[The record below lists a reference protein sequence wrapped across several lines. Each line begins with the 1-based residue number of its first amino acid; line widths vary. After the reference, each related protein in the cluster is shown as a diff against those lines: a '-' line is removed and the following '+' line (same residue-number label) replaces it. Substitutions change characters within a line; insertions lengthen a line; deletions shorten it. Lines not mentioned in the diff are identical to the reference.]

1 MRYPTAEMQTAM
13 STTPTPPDWLKPFMP
28 FLAWWPMVNRGTLR
42 EDFMAGLTGAVVVLP
57 QGVAFATIAG
67 MPPEYGLYAGI
78 VPAIIAALFGS
89 SWHLVS
95 GPTTAASLVLFSILS
110 TYAEPGSAPYVQL
123 AFTLTFMVGLI
134 ELSLGLAR
142 LGALVNFISH
152 SVVIGFTAGA
162 AILIATNQV
171 KNFFGL
177 SIPRGASFVETW
189 QTLFTH
195 LDQIGPYVT
204 TVSLVTLLIGILVRR
219 FLPRWP
225 YMIIAMLGGS
235 VLGILL
241 QQAGVKTISTVGA
254 LPSALPPL
262 SMPTLSFESLRDLS
276 SGAVAVTLLALTEAV
291 SIARAMAV
299 RSGQHLDGNQEFIGQ
314 GLSNLIGSFFSGYVA
329 TGSFNR
335 SGLNYTAGAKTPL
348 AAIIAGVLLAVIVVL
363 VAPFAAYLP
372 NAAMAGVLFLVAWGL
387 IDFHHIRQIIRTSRA
402 ETAILLITFV
412 ATLSIALEEAIVI
425 GVLLSLVIYL
435 SRTSRPRVVKRVPD
449 PQDPKRKFTHNPAL
463 PECPQMK
470 IVRVDGSL
478 FFGAVSAVQES
489 FRLFEKKTPSQ
500 KHLVVVASPIN
511 FVDVAGAE
519 FLATEAKRRRARGGG
534 IYFIQ
539 LKSVV
544 LNTLR
549 KGGFMETIGEEN
561 SYRSKSEAIASVF
574 SKLDPQVCRNCRLR
588 VFNECG
594 NVPRAEAAPLRNHV
608 IPPETIMI
616 PGLRTG

>member
-1 MRYPTAEMQTAM
+1 M
-13 STTPTPPDWLKPFMP
+13 PTPSTLPHWLKPFMP
-28 FLAWWPMVNRGTLR
+28 FLTWWPMVNRGTLR
-42 EDFMAGLTGAVVVLP
+42 EDLMAGLTGAIVVLP

-95 GPTTAASLVLFSILS
+95 GPTTAASIVLFSILS
-110 TYAEPGSAPYVQL
+110 TYAEPGSISYVQL

-134 ELSLGLAR
+134 ELALGLAR

-177 SIPRGASFVETW
+177 AIPRGSSFAETW
-189 QTLFTH
+189 GTLFTH
-195 LDQIGPYVT
+195 LDGIGPYVT
-204 TVSLVTLLIGILVRR
+204 AVSIVTLLIGILARR

-225 YMIIAMLGGS
+225 YMIMAMLGG
-235 VLGILL
+235 GILGVIL
-241 QQAGVKTISTVGA
+241 QQIGIKTISTVGA
-254 LPSALPPL
+254 LPSTLPPL
-262 SMPTLSFESLRDLS
+262 SMPTLSFDSLRELFA
-276 SGAVAVTLLALTEAV
+276 GAVAVTLLALTEAV

-314 GLSNLIGSFFSGYVA
+314 GLSNIVGSFFSGYVA

-348 AAIIAGVLLAVIVVL
+348 AAIVAGVLLAVIVVL
-363 VAPFAAYLP
+363 VAPLAAYLP

-402 ETAILLITFV
+402 ETAILLVTFV
-412 ATLSIALEEAIVI
+412 ATLSIALEEAIVV
-425 GVLLSLVIYL
+425 GVMLSLVIYL
-435 SRTSRPRVVKRVPD
+435 SRTSRPQVVKRVPD
-449 PQDPKRKFTHNPAL
+449 PQHPKRKFTRDPAL

-478 FFGAVSAVQES
+478 FFGAVSAVQET
-489 FRLFEKKTPSQ
+489 FRQFEQKNPSQ
-500 KHLVVVASPIN
+500 KHLIVVASPIN

-519 FLATEAKRRRARGGG
+519 FLATEAKRRRAQGGG
-534 IYFIQ
+534 LYFIQ
-539 LKSVV
+539 LKTAV
-544 LNTLR
+544 LKTLR
-549 KGGFMETIGEEN
+549 KGGFMKDIGEEN
-561 SYRSKSEAIASVF
+561 SFRTKSEAISKVF
-574 SKLDPQVCRNCRLR
+574 DRLDPEVCRQCRLR

-594 NVPRAEAAPLRNHV
+594 GVPGAAAAAPVDDLV
-608 IPPETIMI
+608 TTAETTVSA
-616 PGLRTG
+616 GLRT

>member
-1 MRYPTAEMQTAM
+1 
-13 STTPTPPDWLKPFMP
+13 MP

-262 SMPTLSFESLRDLS
+262 SMPTLSFDSLRDLF

-291 SIARAMAV
+291 SIAR
-299 RSGQHLDGNQEFIGQ
+299 
-314 GLSNLIGSFFSGYVA
+314 
-329 TGSFNR
+329 
-335 SGLNYTAGAKTPL
+335 
-348 AAIIAGVLLAVIVVL
+348 
-363 VAPFAAYLP
+363 
-372 NAAMAGVLFLVAWGL
+372 AMAGVLFLVAWGL

-519 FLATEAKRRRARGGG
+519 FLATEAKRRRAQGGG
-534 IYFIQ
+534 LYFIQ

-549 KGGFMETIGEEN
+549 KGGFMETINEEN

-588 VFNECG
+588 VFNECAH
-594 NVPRAEAAPLRNHV
+594 VLRAEAAPPRNHTL
-608 IPPETIMI
+608 PPETN
-616 PGLRTG
+616 RTPDISLASPSSLLEATHEAV

>member
-1 MRYPTAEMQTAM
+1 M
-13 STTPTPPDWLKPFMP
+13 SRMLTLPEWFKPFMP
-28 FLAWWPMVNRGTLR
+28 FLSWWPMVNRRTLR
-42 EDFMAGLTGAVVVLP
+42 EDLMAGLTGAVVVLP

-95 GPTTAASLVLFSILS
+95 GPTTAASIVLFSILS
-110 TYAEPGSAPYVQL
+110 TYAEPGSVPYVQL

-177 SIPRGASFVETW
+177 PIPRGTSFVETW
-189 QTLFTH
+189 ETLFTH
-195 LDQIGPYVT
+195 LGQIGPYVT
-204 TVSLVTLLIGILVRR
+204 AVSLATLLTGVLVRR

-225 YMIIAMLGGS
+225 YMIIAMLVGS
-235 VLGILL
+235 LLGIIL
-241 QQAGVKTISTVGA
+241 QQVGVKTINTVGA
-254 LPSALPPL
+254 LPSTLPPL
-262 SMPTLSFESLRDLS
+262 SMPTLSLDSLRDLF

-314 GLSNLIGSFFSGYVA
+314 GLSNIIGSFFSGYVA

-335 SGLNYTAGAKTPL
+335 SGVNYTAGAKTPM
-348 AAIIAGVLLAVIVVL
+348 AAITAGVLLAVIVVL
-363 VAPFAAYLP
+363 VAPLATYLP

-402 ETAILLITFV
+402 ETAILLVTFI
-412 ATLSIALEEAIVI
+412 ATLSIALEEAIVV
-425 GVLLSLVIYL
+425 GVMLSLVIYL
-435 SRTSRPRVVKRVPD
+435 SRTSRPQVVKRVPD
-449 PQDPKRKFTHNPAL
+449 PQHKKRKFTRNPAL

-489 FRLFEKKTPSQ
+489 FREFEKQTPSQ

-519 FLATEAKRRRARGGG
+519 FLATESKRRRAQGGG
-534 IYFIQ
+534 LYFIQ
-539 LKSVV
+539 LKTAV
-544 LNTLR
+544 LKTLR
-549 KGGFMETIGEEN
+549 KGGFMDTIGEEN
-561 SYRSKSEAIASVF
+561 SFRSKSEAISNVF
-574 SKLDPQVCRNCRLR
+574 NLLDPGICRNCRLR

-594 NVPRAEAAPLRNHV
+594 LVPGAEAASPQQHGTR
-608 IPPETIMI
+608 PETTST
-616 PGLRTG
+616 PGLRTGQPA

>member
-1 MRYPTAEMQTAM
+1 M
-13 STTPTPPDWLKPFMP
+13 SSTLSPPEWLKPFMP
-28 FLAWWPMVNRGTLR
+28 FLSWWPMVNRGTLR
-42 EDFMAGLTGAVVVLP
+42 DDFMAGLTGAVVVLP

-78 VPAIIAALFGS
+78 VPAVIAALFGS

-95 GPTTAASLVLFSILS
+95 GPTTAASIVLFSILS
-110 TYAEPGSAPYVQL
+110 THAEPGSVPYVQL
-123 AFTLTFMVGLI
+123 AFTLTFMVGMI
-134 ELSLGLAR
+134 ELALGLSR

-177 SIPRGASFVETW
+177 PIPRGASFVETW
-189 QTLFTH
+189 DTLFTH
-195 LDQIGPYVT
+195 LGQIGPYVT
-204 TVSLVTLLIGILVRR
+204 TVSIVTLLIGVLVRR

-235 VLGILL
+235 VLGIVL
-241 QQAGVKTISTVGA
+241 QQSGVKTISTVGA
-254 LPSALPPL
+254 LPSTLPPL
-262 SMPTLSFESLRDLS
+262 SMPSLSFDSLRDLF

-314 GLSNLIGSFFSGYVA
+314 GLSNIIGSFFSGYVA

-335 SGLNYTAGAKTPL
+335 SGLNYTAGAKTPM
-348 AAIIAGVLLAVIVVL
+348 AAIIAGVLLAAIVVL

-402 ETAILLITFV
+402 ETAILLVTFV
-412 ATLSIALEEAIVI
+412 ATLSIPLEEAIVI
-425 GVLLSLVIYL
+425 GVMLSLVIYL

-449 PQDPKRKFTHNPAL
+449 PNHPKRKFSRAANL

-489 FRLFEKKTPSQ
+489 FRKFEQQCPSQ

-511 FVDVAGAE
+511 FVDIAGAE
-519 FLATEAKRRRARGGG
+519 FLSTEAKRRRGQGGG
-534 IYFIQ
+534 LYFIQ
-539 LKSVV
+539 LKTAV
-544 LNTLR
+544 LKTLR
-549 KGGFMETIGEEN
+549 KGGFMNSIGEEN
-561 SYRSKSEAIASVF
+561 SFRTKSEAISSVF
-574 SKLDPQVCRNCRLR
+574 QKLDPQICRECRLR
-588 VFNECG
+588 VFNECAT
-594 NVPRAEAAPLRNHV
+594 VPGAAAASRSDQETPAARQSIPDHV
-608 IPPETIMI
+608 
-616 PGLRTG
+616 TG

>member
-1 MRYPTAEMQTAM
+1 M
-13 STTPTPPDWLKPFMP
+13 SSTISPPEWLKPFLP
-28 FLAWWPMVNRGTLR
+28 FLSWWPMVSRQTLR
-42 EDFMAGLTGAVVVLP
+42 TDLMAGLTGAIVVLP

-67 MPPEYGLYAGI
+67 MPPEYGLYAGM

-95 GPTTAASLVLFSILS
+95 GPTTAASIVLFSILS
-110 TYAEPGSAPYVQL
+110 THAEPGTTAYVQL
-123 AFTLTFMVGLI
+123 AFTLTFMVGMI
-134 ELSLGLAR
+134 ELALGLSR

-177 SIPRGASFVETW
+177 TIPRGSSFVETW
-189 QTLFTH
+189 GTLFTH

-204 TVSLVTLLIGILVRR
+204 AVSLATLLTGILVRR

-225 YMIIAMLGGS
+225 YMIVAMLAGG
-235 VLGILL
+235 VLGVVL
-241 QQAGVKTISTVGA
+241 QQSGVKTISTVGA
-254 LPSALPPL
+254 LPSTLPPL
-262 SMPTLSFESLRDLS
+262 SMPSLSLDSLHDLF

-314 GLSNLIGSFFSGYVA
+314 GLSNIVGSFFSGYVA

-335 SGLNYTAGAKTPL
+335 SGVNYTAGAKTPV
-348 AAIIAGVLLAVIVVL
+348 AAITAGVLLAAIVVL
-363 VAPFAAYLP
+363 VAPLAAYLP

-402 ETAILLITFV
+402 ETAILLVTFI
-412 ATLSIALEEAIVI
+412 ATLSIALEEAIVV
-425 GVLLSLVIYL
+425 GVMLSLVIYL
-435 SRTSRPRVVKRVPD
+435 SQTSRPRVVKRVPD
-449 PQDPKRKFTHNPAL
+449 PAHPKRKFSRDPDL

-489 FRLFEKKTPSQ
+489 FRSFEKQCPSQ

-519 FLATEAKRRRARGGG
+519 FLATEAKRRRALGGG
-534 IYFIQ
+534 LYFIQ
-539 LKSVV
+539 LKTAVMK
-544 LNTLR
+544 TLR
-549 KGGFMETIGEEN
+549 RGGFMDVIGEEN
-561 SYRSKSEAIASVF
+561 DFRTKSDAISTVF
-574 SKLDPQVCRNCRLR
+574 NKLDPEICRDCKLR

-594 NVPRAEAAPLRNHV
+594 SVPGAKAAPPSDQKPLSA
-608 IPPETIMI
+608 
-616 PGLRTG
+616 

>member
-1 MRYPTAEMQTAM
+1 
-13 STTPTPPDWLKPFMP
+13 
-28 FLAWWPMVNRGTLR
+28 
-42 EDFMAGLTGAVVVLP
+42 
-57 QGVAFATIAG
+57 
-67 MPPEYGLYAGI
+67 
-78 VPAIIAALFGS
+78 
-89 SWHLVS
+89 
-95 GPTTAASLVLFSILS
+95 
-110 TYAEPGSAPYVQL
+110 
-123 AFTLTFMVGLI
+123 
-134 ELSLGLAR
+134 
-142 LGALVNFISH
+142 
-152 SVVIGFTAGA
+152 
-162 AILIATNQV
+162 
-171 KNFFGL
+171 
-177 SIPRGASFVETW
+177 
-189 QTLFTH
+189 
-195 LDQIGPYVT
+195 
-204 TVSLVTLLIGILVRR
+204 
-219 FLPRWP
+219 
-225 YMIIAMLGGS
+225 
-235 VLGILL
+235 
-241 QQAGVKTISTVGA
+241 
-254 LPSALPPL
+254 
-262 SMPTLSFESLRDLS
+262 MPTLSFESLRDLS

-335 SGLNYTAGAKTPL
+335 SGLNYTAGARTPL
-348 AAIIAGVLLAVIVVL
+348 AAIIAGILLAAIVVL

-372 NAAMAGVLFLVAWGL
+372 NAAMAGVLFLVAWSL

-435 SRTSRPRVVKRVPD
+435 SRTSRPRVVNRVPD
-449 PQDPKRKFTHNPAL
+449 PQDPKRKFTRNPAL

-500 KHLVVVASPIN
+500 KHLVVVASAIN

-519 FLATEAKRRRARGGG
+519 FLASEAKRRRARGGG
-534 IYFIQ
+534 LYFIQ

-561 SYRSKSEAIASVF
+561 SFRGKSEAIAGVF
-574 SKLDPQVCRNCRLR
+574 SRLDPQVCRHCRLR

-594 NVPRAEAAPLRNHV
+594 SVPGAAAAPRHHNL

-616 PGLRTG
+616 PGLRAG

>member
-1 MRYPTAEMQTAM
+1 MQDAM
-13 STTPTPPDWLKPFMP
+13 SSTFSPPEWLKPFMP
-28 FLAWWPMVNRGTLR
+28 FLSWWPMVNRGTLR

-95 GPTTAASLVLFSILS
+95 GPTTAASIVLFSILS
-110 TYAEPGSAPYVQL
+110 THAEPGSVPYVQL
-123 AFTLTFMVGLI
+123 AFTLTFMVGMI
-134 ELSLGLAR
+134 ELALGLSR

-177 SIPRGASFVETW
+177 PIPRGTSFAGTW
-189 QTLFTH
+189 ETLFTH
-195 LDQIGPYVT
+195 LGQIGPYVT
-204 TVSLVTLLIGILVRR
+204 TVSIVTLVTGILVRR

-235 VLGILL
+235 VLGIVL

-254 LPSALPPL
+254 LPSTLPPL
-262 SMPTLSFESLRDLS
+262 SMPSLSFDSLRELF

-314 GLSNLIGSFFSGYVA
+314 GLSNIIGSFFSGYVA

-335 SGLNYTAGAKTPL
+335 SGLNYTAGAKTPM
-348 AAIIAGVLLAVIVVL
+348 AAIIAGVLLAAIVVL

-402 ETAILLITFV
+402 ETAILLVTFV
-412 ATLSIALEEAIVI
+412 ATLSIPLEEAIVI
-425 GVLLSLVIYL
+425 GVMLSLVIYL

-449 PQDPKRKFTHNPAL
+449 PNHPKRKFTRSSDL

-489 FRLFEKKTPSQ
+489 FRKFEQQCPSQ

-519 FLATEAKRRRARGGG
+519 FLSTEAKRRRAQGGG
-534 IYFIQ
+534 LYFIQ
-539 LKSVV
+539 LKTAV
-544 LNTLR
+544 LKTLR
-549 KGGFMETIGEEN
+549 KGGFMDAIGEEN
-561 SYRSKSEAIASVF
+561 SFRTKSEAISNVF
-574 SKLDPQVCRNCRLR
+574 HKLDPRICRECRLR

-594 NVPRAEAAPLRNHV
+594 GVPGGSKTAARQGHESLADQDS
-608 IPPETIMI
+608 IPS
-616 PGLRTG
+616 RVTG